1 MNSSVA
7 TSAIIPGLLERQ
19 EASDKRQKKRPETGA
34 RSNWSGTA
42 KIAGDGYFQVTLD
55 TSGLETGA
63 NKLEVALVSKAASI
77 PSFASVEFLTVP

>member
-1 MNSSVA
+1 MDQVKY
-7 TSAIIPGLLERQ
+7 LLFN
-19 EASDKRQKKRPETGA
+19 ASGELVQ
-34 RSNWSGTA
+34 SGTA
-42 KIAGDGYFQVTLD
+42 NIAGDGYFQVTLD